1 MILLAVC
8 YSCNMWLCMN
18 VVAPICHKY
27 GFQGQFLINFEFLLS
42 VGLTYGIKVFN
53 LSAAGIFNQSQ
64 LMGKV
69 VVFCFCAC
77 FCLEHWNGPPCFSKV
92 WWLSL
97 PSYVWV
103 LWNPVAYQWFF
114 MFPLSRKP
122 AFIGINKANVLHV
135 IDSLDLIQEKL

>member
-1 MILLAVC
+1 
-8 YSCNMWLCMN
+8 MN

-77 FCLEHWNGPPCFSKV
+77 FCLEH
-92 WWLSL
+92 
-97 PSYVWV
+97 
-103 LWNPVAYQWFF
+103 
-114 MFPLSRKP
+114 
-122 AFIGINKANVLHV
+122 
-135 IDSLDLIQEKL
+135 